1 MQTSGKTDKIAVEIE
16 KNTMTN
22 TKNMTITEQKD
33 LKEKSKN
40 TMHLIY
46 GREYTDDESI
56 SEPTFYSYSTIYRN
70 MNISLVNKK
79 KLESKFP
86 EMKAYFDK
94 NYVEKGENFTGK
106 TELKI
111 VFGDEY
117 YWTFGDHYDLDSK
130 EDDFMSLYEDY
141 GQIFNGRQFFKKDY
155 NPELTKKHNF
165 Y

>member
-1 MQTSGKTDKIAVEIE
+1 
-16 KNTMTN
+16 
-22 TKNMTITEQKD
+22 MTIDTIK

-40 TMHLIY
+40 TMNLVY

-56 SEPTFYSYSTIYRN
+56 TEPTFYNWNTVYRN

-79 KLESKFP
+79 KLEDKFP

-94 NYVEKGENFTGK
+94 NFKETADNFTGN

-117 YWTFGDHYDLDSK
+117 YWTYGDQFELDSTE
-130 EDDFMSLYEDY
+130 EDYMTLYNDY
-141 GQIFNGRQFFKKDY
+141 GQLFNGRQFFKKDY
-155 NPELTKKHNF
+155 NTELTNKYKNGGKTL
-165 Y
+165 

>member
-1 MQTSGKTDKIAVEIE
+1 
-16 KNTMTN
+16 MT
-22 TKNMTITEQKD
+22 KDTIK

-40 TMHLIY
+40 TMNLVY

-56 SEPTFYSYSTIYRN
+56 TEPTFYNWNTVYRN

-79 KLESKFP
+79 KLEDKFT

-94 NYVEKGENFTGK
+94 NFKETADNFTGN

-117 YWTFGDHYDLDSK
+117 YWTYGDQFELDSTE
-130 EDDFMSLYEDY
+130 EDYMTLYNDY
-141 GQIFNGRQFFKKDY
+141 GQLFNGRQFFKKDY
-155 NPELTKKHNF
+155 NTELTNKYKNGGKTL
-165 Y
+165 

>member
-1 MQTSGKTDKIAVEIE
+1 
-16 KNTMTN
+16 MT
-22 TKNMTITEQKD
+22 KDTIK

-40 TMHLIY
+40 TMNLVY

-56 SEPTFYSYSTIYRN
+56 TEPTFYNWNTVYRN

-79 KLESKFP
+79 KLEDKFP

-94 NYVEKGENFTGK
+94 NFKETADNFTGN

-117 YWTFGDHYDLDSK
+117 YWTYGDQFELDST
-130 EDDFMSLYEDY
+130 EENYMTLYNDY
-141 GQIFNGRQFFKKDY
+141 GQLFNGRQFFKKDY
-155 NPELTKKHNF
+155 NTELTNKYKNGGKTL
-165 Y
+165 

>member
-1 MQTSGKTDKIAVEIE
+1 
-16 KNTMTN
+16 MT
-22 TKNMTITEQKD
+22 KDTIK

-40 TMHLIY
+40 TMNLVY

-56 SEPTFYSYSTIYRN
+56 TEPTFYNWNTVYRN

-79 KLESKFP
+79 KLEDKFP

-94 NYVEKGENFTGK
+94 NFKETADNFTGN

-117 YWTFGDHYDLDSK
+117 YWPYGDQFELDSTE
-130 EDDFMSLYEDY
+130 EDYMTLYNDY
-141 GQIFNGRQFFKKDY
+141 GQLFNGRQFFKKDY
-155 NPELTKKHNF
+155 NTELTNKYKNGGKTL
-165 Y
+165 

>member
-1 MQTSGKTDKIAVEIE
+1 
-16 KNTMTN
+16 MT
-22 TKNMTITEQKD
+22 KDTIK

-40 TMHLIY
+40 TMNLVY

-56 SEPTFYSYSTIYRN
+56 TEPTFYNWNTVYRN

-79 KLESKFP
+79 KLEDKFP

-94 NYVEKGENFTGK
+94 NFKETADNFTGN

-117 YWTFGDHYDLDSK
+117 YWTYGDQFELDSTE
-130 EDDFMSLYEDY
+130 EDYMTLYNDY
-141 GQIFNGRQFFKKDY
+141 GQLFNGRQFFKKDY
-155 NPELTKKHNF
+155 NTELTNKYKNGGKTL
-165 Y
+165 